1 MKKQDL
7 FISHIL
13 VAIGSSLISFGL
25 YIATELVPVGY
36 EVEPEPVEI
45 HTIPHDVIRNTAK
58 KRVAG
63 SIMCKDDG
71 GFREVLTNK
80 FHCNN
85 NKYYFGSDFTKQIPV
100 SEEDITDMI
109 KSIKISYGID
119 PNKHGYAYVLPMA
132 K

>member
-1 MKKQDL
+1 MS
-7 FISHIL
+7 I
-13 VAIGSSLISFGL
+13 
-25 YIATELVPVGY
+25 ELVPVGF
-36 EVEPEPVEI
+36 EVKPEPVEI
-45 HTIPHDVIRNTAK
+45 HTIPHDVIRNIAK

-100 SEEDITDMI
+100 SEEDISGMI

-119 PNKHGYAYVLPMA
+119 PNKHGYSYVLPMA